1 MSITT
6 VSTETSRPNLAAK
19 INSRVA
25 AMPPSGIRKFFD
37 LVIGMDDVISLG
49 VGEPDF
55 TTPWRIREQAVYE
68 VESGHTTY
76 TSNLGLLELRQKLST
91 WLHKKYGVTYDPAS
105 EILITVGASEA
116 IDVALRAI
124 LNPGDEVLVLQPCYV
139 SYAPSVELAGGVP
152 ILFPTWQKDGFR
164 ANLEELQ
171 RVVTPRTKAI
181 MLNYPNNPAGNT
193 FDREDLEK
201 LATFIKKNDL
211 LVISDEIYA
220 ELTYDKQHVSLSSLP
235 GMKDYVILVSGF
247 SKSHAMTGWRLG
259 YSCAPP
265 EITAAMV
272 KIHQYTILCAP
283 TVSQF
288 AALEALENCDED
300 VEGMRREYQL
310 RREFIVAGFNKLGL
324 KTLLPEGAFYAF
336 ADITSTGMPSE
347 VFCMKLLHE
356 KKVAVVPGTAFGDCG
371 EGFIRASYA
380 SSFERIELAL
390 QKIKEFLQT

>member
-1 MSITT
+1 
-6 VSTETSRPNLAAK
+6 
-19 INSRVA
+19 
-25 AMPPSGIRKFFD
+25 
-37 LVIGMDDVISLG
+37 MDDVISLG

-68 VESGHTTY
+68 VEAGHTTY
-76 TSNLGLLELRQKLST
+76 TSNFGLLELRQTLSE
-91 WLHKKYGVTYDPAS
+91 WLHRKYGITYDPVN

-116 IDVALRAI
+116 IDIALRAI
-124 LNPGDEVLVLQPCYV
+124 LNPGDEVIVLQPCYV
-139 SYAPSVELAGGVP
+139 SYGPSVELAGGTP

-164 ANLEELQ
+164 ANLEDLQ

-201 LATFIKKNDL
+201 LANFIKKNDL

-220 ELTYDKQHVSLSSLP
+220 ELTYDKKHVSLSSLP

-265 EITAAMV
+265 VVTAAML

-283 TVSQF
+283 TLSQY
-288 AALEALENCDED
+288 AAIEALKNCDED
-300 VEGMRREYQL
+300 VESMRREYQL
-310 RREFIVAGFNKLGL
+310 RRDFIVAGFNKLGL
-324 KTLLPEGAFYAF
+324 KTLIPEGAFYAF
-336 ADITSTGMPSE
+336 ADITSTGMTSE
-347 VFCMKLLHE
+347 EFCMELLKE
-356 KKVAVVPGTAFGDCG
+356 KKVAVVPGTAFGECG

-390 QKIKEFLQT
+390 QKMAEFLNP